1 MKQNDTK
8 QKILDKA
15 LELFS
20 EKGYEAVSMDEI
32 AGAVGVKAPS
42 LYNHFSSK
50 KAIFDAIVQS
60 IISQYN
66 EDTNK
71 IDIHVENVKKDIPTF
86 LRIDGAFLFEK
97 LRQVFEYSI
106 ENERIRGFR
115 RMMSIEQF
123 QSKEMSALFT
133 KYYVD
138 RLINYHAKIF
148 QALIDSHEISDD
160 DPNALA
166 MMYVAPV
173 LTLIGICDREMDKKE
188 ECLEKLKK
196 HVELFYRLI
205 HQKR

>member
-20 EKGYEAVSMDEI
+20 VKGYDAVSVDEI
-32 AGAVGVKAPS
+32 AGAVGIKAPS

-60 IISQYN
+60 IVSQYN

-71 IDIHVENVKKDIPTF
+71 IDIHVENGKKDIPTF
-86 LRIDGAFLFEK
+86 SRIDEAFLFEK

-106 ENERIRGFR
+106 ENERIRRFR

-123 QSKEMSALFT
+123 HSKELSALFT

-138 RLINYHAKIF
+138 RLIHYHANIF
-148 QALIDSHEISDD
+148 QALIESHEIPDA

-196 HVELFYRLI
+196 HVELFYRLV
-205 HQKR
+205 HQK